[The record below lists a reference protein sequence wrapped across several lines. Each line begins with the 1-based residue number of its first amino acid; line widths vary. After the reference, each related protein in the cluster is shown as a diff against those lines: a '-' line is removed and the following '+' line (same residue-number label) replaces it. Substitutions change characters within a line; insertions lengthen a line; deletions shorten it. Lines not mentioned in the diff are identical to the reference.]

1 MKGLDVMPPAEPTLP
16 DEPELR
22 YLPLAGLLPET
33 HQLALQPDLGLV
45 ARLYADTEGVPRL
58 QHVQWFTPI
67 EMALVL
73 ALVEQYPH
81 YCPYE
86 VLLAHFT
93 SIRVSEQ
100 VIERMRGRAG
110 SGTRSCAPCV
120 TCSRACGSSCAPS
133 ASRSSSWWK
142 WATPSSRRGRED
154 RKRHLV
160 MQDKNDNTPRYRKE
174 DHRMK

>member
-93 SIRVSEQ
+93 STHVSER
-100 VIERMRGRAG
+100 VIERMREQAYEARE
-110 SGTRSCAPCV
+110 SGEWDVLMRPMRNV
-120 TCSRACGSSCAPS
+120 LSRVRLKLRPFGIEIVSLVEVGYALVPA
-133 ASRSSSWWK
+133 RQ
-142 WATPSSRRGRED
+142 RGREA
-154 RKRHLV
+154 R
-160 MQDKNDNTPRYRKE
+160 
-174 DHRMK
+174 